1 MQAQPEAEVA
11 RVFPRQWHQ
20 LAGTF
25 VLLLVLLTTM
35 LRWDDQTSPRKAMV
49 QARLP
54 WMKVPQNRPGD
65 GRGTAPADRDGDG
78 AARTIGGS
86 DDPAV
91 VAVMPLESPMA
102 NGAKKSK
109 SLLRDGDQTDDED
122 EEDDEDLST
131 GVAA

>member
-1 MQAQPEAEVA
+1 MINLRNDANDDVSARASPRRAHRDDVA
-11 RVFPRQWHQ
+11 GGDDGSR
-20 LAGTF
+20 
-25 VLLLVLLTTM
+25 LLVVV
-35 LRWDDQTSPRKAMV
+35 SPRAV
-49 QARLP
+49 
-54 WMKVPQNRPGD
+54 D
-65 GRGTAPADRDGDG
+65 GDGDG

-91 VAVMPLESPMA
+91 VAVMPLESPMD

-109 SLLRDGDQTDDED
+109 SLLHDGDQTDDED